1 MSTNGRRQETSTA
14 TIELVAPSF
23 IEQRYRT
30 DARILSG
37 VFEQNRKARWKVAGG
52 KPCVVLIIVPPELAL
67 HTPSTNQDHFRADSE
82 ARSIIALAVVAQN
95 MAVYTAAKFY
105 FRYYAQAFEA
115 RVFEEEEEA
124 RRWLTDMLER
134 TTP

>member
-1 MSTNGRRQETSTA
+1 MTSIGRRVETSTA
-14 TIELVAPSF
+14 TIERVASRF

-30 DARILSG
+30 DAHIAPG
-37 VFEQNRKARWKVAGG
+37 VFEQNRKARWKIAGG
-52 KPCVVLIIVPPELAL
+52 TPCVLMIVIPPELAL

-105 FRYYAQAFEA
+105 FRYYAQSFEA

-124 RRWLTDMLER
+124 RRWLTDMLEQ
-134 TTP
+134 TAP

>member
-1 MSTNGRRQETSTA
+1 
-14 TIELVAPSF
+14 
-23 IEQRYRT
+23 
-30 DARILSG
+30 
-37 VFEQNRKARWKVAGG
+37 
-52 KPCVVLIIVPPELAL
+52 
-67 HTPSTNQDHFRADSE
+67 
-82 ARSIIALAVVAQN
+82 